1 MSFLDSL
8 LSFWNKATAEPPQ
21 EPRPKVF
28 EQVEVA
34 FWKSNTYRA
43 ENGDLE
49 DITPS
54 SIRVVSYWNLSRG
67 NKIELNLTFPLDFP
81 SESHSIRVAALV
93 TGCRKPK
100 GRRRYRIDCQLKDLD
115 VSVAQ
120 KIQEFIDWAVKQP

>member
-1 MSFLDSL
+1 MSIRDLL

-93 TGCRKPK
+93 THCRKPR
-100 GRRRYRIDCQLKDLD
+100 GRRRYRIDCQLKDID